1 MRPLSQV
8 PRSQKGVILVDRG
21 EDVKKSRS
29 VGVVGQG
36 RAVLVELVLDQ
47 RLRNEAQY
55 GVTVVKDL
63 DTLQMSAHL
72 RLPITLVRM
81 GNQ

>member
-1 MRPLSQV
+1 MRQMSQV

-36 RAVLVELVLDQ
+36 RAVLVVLVLDQ
-47 RLRNEAQY
+47 ILRNEAQY
-55 GVTVVKDL
+55 GVTVVKDS

-72 RLPITLVRM
+72 RLPITLVKM